1 MGCCC
6 SVFGLAAS
14 SARLAIHA
22 SYSGVP
28 RRGGVSAGRPP
39 IACGIKSPTCTLLQ
53 DGSDRTAR
61 QRNADLI
68 GFATRLISDFMPS
81 DCGARR
87 TSRCCAAV
95 SSPAASAR
103 PDRSGD
109 TSRLSNPADR
119 AKLESR
125 PRLVSTNKGGAGLPP
140 PLVTESSSRVPRD
153 DARMELCGAGFAFS
167 GSGDLCLFSGFRR
180 NQSRVGGSCGGSVAA

>member
-1 MGCCC
+1 MGCC

-53 DGSDRTAR
+53 DGSDMTAR

-68 GFATRLISDFMPS
+68 AFAKRLISDFMPW

-87 TSRCCAAV
+87 TSRCCAVV
-95 SSPAASAR
+95 SSQAASAR
-103 PDRSGD
+103 H
-109 TSRLSNPADR
+109 PADR

-125 PRLVSTNKGGAGLPP
+125 PGLVSTNKGGAGLPP

-180 NQSRVGGSCGGSVAA
+180 NQTRVGGSCGGIVAA